1 MKQLLNKKPNEH
13 EIPAVTVSYHSTKLG
28 VSIFFF
34 LKKKVLVL
42 WLLRKICCSAS
53 LAIKNTIEKLL
64 KFYLNENKA

>member
-42 WLLRKICCSAS
+42 WLLRKICCSA
-53 LAIKNTIEKLL
+53 
-64 KFYLNENKA
+64 